1 MKNIPKIIHQIWS
14 DKYKP
19 LPPFCSV
26 LAETWKEKHPDWMYI
41 LWNDKMMDEFVQKE
55 YPQYCDAYNNLTF
68 DIQRWDAIRFFILK
82 KMGGLYIDTDYEC
95 LENIKPLIEN
105 ARFAIAL
112 DPDSHYHMINFPHI
126 LNHALMASIPNHPFL
141 ERVINEIFSEK
152 VYKTSP
158 ENKFLY
164 VMETTGPRMISQ
176 LYYSISL
183 DEKSDILLL
192 EPKYVT
198 PFDLTQ
204 INMLKSGVENEELEA
219 CLDEAYAVHYYSNS
233 WF

>member
-55 YPQYCDAYNNLTF
+55 YSQYCDAYNNLTF

-95 LENIKPLIEN
+95 LENIEPLIEN
-105 ARFAIAL
+105 AGFAVAL
-112 DPDSHYHMINFPHI
+112 DPESHYYIVSYPYI

-141 ERVINEIFSEK
+141 DRVINEIFIKKPDE
-152 VYKTSP
+152 TTAL
-158 ENKFLY
+158 NKIRY
-164 VMETTGPRMISQ
+164 VMSTTGPQMLSQ
-176 LYYSISL
+176 LYDRLSS
-183 DEKSDILLL
+183 DEKSNILLL
-192 EPKYVT
+192 EAKYVT
-198 PFDLTQ
+198 PFDLEQ
-204 INMLKSGVENEELEA
+204 INMLKAGVENEELEA

>member
-1 MKNIPKIIHQIWS
+1 MSSIPKIIHQVWS

-19 LPPFCSV
+19 LPPFCSA
-26 LAETWKEKHPDWMYI
+26 LAETWKEKHPDWTYI
-41 LWNDKMMDEFVQKE
+41 LWDEKMMNEFVQKE
-55 YPQYCDAYNNLTF
+55 YSEYLVLYNNLTF
-68 DIQRWDAIRFFILK
+68 DIQRWDVIRFFILK

-95 LENIKPLIEN
+95 LENIEPLIES

-112 DPDSHYHMINFPHI
+112 DPQSHSHIVNYPHI
-126 LNHALMASIPNHPFL
+126 LNHAFMVSIQNHPFL
-141 ERVINEIFSEK
+141 DKVINEIFSKKQYEIAI
-152 VYKTSP
+152 P
-158 ENKFLY
+158 NKISY
-164 VMETTGPRMISQ
+164 VMATTGPQMMSQ
-176 LYYSISL
+176 LYSRLST

-198 PFDLTQ
+198 PFDLIQ